1 MSGKAVLRIL
11 LFTALTLMTGSKHRY
26 FILNKPYNMVS
37 QFVSTHE
44 VGLLG
49 DINFTFPEGTHAI
62 GRLDNLS
69 EGLLILTTNKKITR
83 LLFQG
88 KQPHK
93 RTYLVLVKHKVSD
106 ENLVRLRT
114 GVSIRVRGGEQY
126 ISTPC
131 EVEIVTE
138 PEISFSSPYVMTNY
152 IDYTWL
158 RITLTE
164 GKFHQVRK
172 MVAAIRHRCQRLIRV
187 SIEDLSLGDL
197 QPGCVKEIP
206 EQDFF
211 ALLKL
216 EK

>member
-1 MSGKAVLRIL
+1 
-11 LFTALTLMTGSKHRY
+11 
-26 FILNKPYNMVS
+26 MVS
-37 QFVSTHE
+37 QFVSTHD
-44 VGLLG
+44 VALLG
-49 DINFTFPEGTHAI
+49 AIDFPFPEGTHAI

-106 ENLVRLRT
+106 ENLQRLRT

-131 EVEIVTE
+131 DVEIVTE

-211 ALLKL
+211 TLLKL